1 MLDLPY
7 TRRQIIDAGKKLSQR
22 LELNDESRE
31 VFRIA
36 HAWRASHVDPMHR
49 LRSQL
54 AARAR
59 SMSASVTAARL
70 KRMQSIRRKLARGP
84 QTLLQM
90 QDLAGC
96 RAILP
101 TVSDVQRLIDRYR
114 DEPHRYAIG
123 REQDHFTRSKPDGYR
138 SHHLILR
145 PTLEDGS
152 PGRQQIEIQLRTRLQ
167 HAWATAVEAVGAIRG
182 EDLKAGQ
189 GNASWL
195 RFFRLMSADIA
206 ISEGF
211 DPGEGAPATQSDIT
225 SELQDLSRR
234 LDAVRTLQ
242 DYNLAISQ
250 VIEQPLFNA
259 RFFLIEYKT
268 STLSIRVTPYSTLP
282 SSQLALEQADSDSVS
297 TVVVEV
303 DRVEDLKE
311 AYPNYFLDVGLFIA
325 QLENALNP
333 ARRGLINPHD
343 AIGVQ
348 PTAPG
353 AWRPNLEWLREWT
366 RRR

>member
-1 MLDLPY
+1 MSDLPY
-7 TRRQIIDAGKKLSQR
+7 TRRDIIDAGKMLAQR
-22 LELNDESRE
+22 LELNDETHE

-36 HAWRASHVDPMHR
+36 HAWRAAHVEPMHK

-101 TVSDVQRLIDRYR
+101 TTADVNRLIERYR
-114 DEPHRYAIG
+114 DEPRFYVIG

-138 SHHLILR
+138 SHHLILK
-145 PTLEDGS
+145 PTQEDGS
-152 PGRQQIEIQLRTRLQ
+152 PGRQQIEIQIRTRLQ

-182 EDLKAGQ
+182 EDLKGGLGDAT
-189 GNASWL
+189 WK

-211 DPGEGAPATQSDIT
+211 DPGEGAPASQAEIT
-225 SELQDLSRR
+225 AELRDLNGQ
-234 LDAVRTLQ
+234 LDAIRTLQ
-242 DYNLAISQ
+242 NYNLAISQ
-250 VIEQPLFNA
+250 VIEQPLINS
-259 RFFLIEYKT
+259 RFYLIQYRT
-268 STLSIRVTPYSTLP
+268 STRSIRVTPHATVP
-282 SSQLALEQADSDSVS
+282 NSQLLLEQGDNDSIS

-303 DRVEDLKE
+303 DRVEDLME

-325 QLENALNP
+325 QLQGALDP
-333 ARRGLINPHD
+333 DLHRSTDPTRSVGARSVP
-343 AIGVQ
+343 
-348 PTAPG
+348 PG
-353 AWRPNLEWLREWT
+353 AWRPNLSWLREWT
-366 RRR
+366 RRK